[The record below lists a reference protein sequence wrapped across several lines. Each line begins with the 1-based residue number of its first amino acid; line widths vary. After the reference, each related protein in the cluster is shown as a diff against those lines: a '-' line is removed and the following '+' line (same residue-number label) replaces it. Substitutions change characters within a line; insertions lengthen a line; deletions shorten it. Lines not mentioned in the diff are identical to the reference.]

1 MTEHNIGTRE
11 EWLVARKELLARE
24 KEHTRL
30 GDELA
35 RQRRELPWVRVEK
48 EYEFD
53 TDDGRRTLAQLFDGH
68 SQLLVY
74 HFMLGPEFEAGC
86 PSCSSIADGFNGW
99 HVHLANRADARL
111 IAVSRAPLEKL
122 QAYKRRMG
130 WTFAWASSFG
140 GDFNYDYAASA
151 TPEQLHGGGE
161 YNFTPTGDRTQLF
174 ELDSGPLYETAKST
188 GAGLREFLQERPGM
202 SAFVLSDGAVYH
214 SYSAYARGLDG
225 LWGAYQWLDRAPLG
239 RNGDDHIWLR
249 HDEYELT
256 RA

>member
-11 EWLVARKELLARE
+11 DWLVARKELLARE

-53 TDDGRRTLAQLFDGH
+53 TDDGRKTLAQLFDGH

-86 PSCSSIADGFNGW
+86 PSCSSIADGFNGL

-151 TPEQLHGGGE
+151 TPEQLHGGDE
-161 YNFTPTGDRTQLF
+161 YNFAPTGDRTQLF
-174 ELDSGPLYETAKST
+174 KLDSGPLYETAKST
-188 GAGLREFLQERPGM
+188 GAELPEFLQEKPGM
-202 SAFVLSDGAVYH
+202 SAFALSDGGVYH
-214 SYSAYARGLDG
+214 TYSAYARGLDG
-225 LWGAYQWLDRAPLG
+225 LWGAYQWLDRSPLG
-239 RNGDDHIWLR
+239 RNGDEHIWVR
-249 HDEYELT
+249 HNEYEPA

>member
-11 EWLVARKELLARE
+11 EWLAARKELLARE

-30 GDELA
+30 GDALA

-53 TDDGRRTLAQLFDGH
+53 TDDGRKTLAQLFDGH

-74 HFMLGPEFEAGC
+74 HFMLGPEFAAGC
-86 PSCSSIADGFNGW
+86 PSCSSIADGFNGF
-99 HVHLANRADARL
+99 HLHLAGRADARL
-111 IAVSRAPLEKL
+111 IAISRAPLEKL
-122 QAYKRRMG
+122 QAYKQRMG
-130 WTFAWASSFG
+130 WSFPWASSFG

-151 TPEQLHGGGE
+151 TPEQLYGGGE
-161 YNFTPTGDRTQLF
+161 YNFAPTGDRTELF

-188 GAGLREFLQERPGM
+188 GAALREFLQERPGM
-202 SAFVLSDGAVYH
+202 SAFALSDGAVYH
-214 SYSAYARGLDG
+214 TYSAYGRGLDG

-239 RNGDDHIWLR
+239 RNGDDHIWVR
-249 HDEYELT
+249 HDEYELA
-256 RA
+256 RV

>member
-1 MTEHNIGTRE
+1 MTEHNIATRE
-11 EWLVARKELLARE
+11 EWLAARKELLARE

-30 GDELA
+30 GDAVA
-35 RQRRELPWVRVEK
+35 RERRELPWVRVEK

-53 TDDGRRTLAQLFDGH
+53 TDDGRKTLAQLFDGH

-86 PSCSSIADGFNGW
+86 PSCSSIADGFNGF

-111 IAVSRAPLEKL
+111 IAVSRAPLQKL

-130 WTFAWASSFG
+130 WTFTWASSFG
-140 GDFNYDYAASA
+140 GDFNYDYTASA
-151 TPEQLHGGGE
+151 TPEQLREGSE
-161 YNFTPTGDRTQLF
+161 YNFAPTGDRTELF
-174 ELDSGPLYETAKST
+174 ELDSGPLYETAKSS
-188 GAGLREFLQERPGM
+188 GAELAEFLQERPGM

-214 SYSAYARGLDG
+214 TYSAYSRGLDG

-239 RNGDDHIWLR
+239 RNGDDHIWVR
-249 HDEYELT
+249 HDEYDLA

>member
-53 TDDGRRTLAQLFDGH
+53 TDDGRKTLAQLFDGH

-86 PSCSSIADGFNGW
+86 PSCSSIADGFNGLD
-99 HVHLANRADARL
+99 VHLANRADARL

-122 QAYKRRMG
+122 QEYKRRMG
-130 WTFAWASSFG
+130 WTFAWVSSFG

-151 TPEQLHGGGE
+151 TPEQLQGGSE
-161 YNFTPTGDRTQLF
+161 YNFAPTGDRTQLF

-188 GAGLREFLQERPGM
+188 GAELSEFLQERPGM
-202 SAFVLSDGAVYH
+202 SAFALSDGALYH

-239 RNGDDHIWLR
+239 RSGEDHIWVR
-249 HDEYELT
+249 HDEYKLA

>member
-1 MTEHNIGTRE
+1 MGRAPGRDQAHRGGRCARQRQPTQTGDKAMTEHNTGTRE

-53 TDDGRRTLAQLFDGH
+53 TDDGRKTLARLFDGH

-86 PSCSSIADGFNGW
+86 PSCSSIADGFNGL

-111 IAVSRAPLEKL
+111 IAVSRAAPEK
-122 QAYKRRMG
+122 
-130 WTFAWASSFG
+130 
-140 GDFNYDYAASA
+140 
-151 TPEQLHGGGE
+151 P
-161 YNFTPTGDRTQLF
+161 
-174 ELDSGPLYETAKST
+174 
-188 GAGLREFLQERPGM
+188 PG
-202 SAFVLSDGAVYH
+202 Y
-214 SYSAYARGLDG
+214 
-225 LWGAYQWLDRAPLG
+225 
-239 RNGDDHIWLR
+239 
-249 HDEYELT
+249 
-256 RA
+256 

>member
-1 MTEHNIGTRE
+1 MTEHNIANRE
-11 EWLVARKELLARE
+11 EWLAARKELLAHE

-30 GDELA
+30 GDALA

-53 TDDGRRTLAQLFDGH
+53 TDDGRKTLAQLFDGH
-68 SQLLVY
+68 PQLLVY

-86 PSCSSIADGFNGW
+86 PSCSSIADGFNGF

-111 IAVSRAPLEKL
+111 IAVSRAPLGNL

-151 TPEQLHGGGE
+151 TLEQLHGGGE
-161 YNFTPTGDRTQLF
+161 YNFAPTGDRTQLF

-188 GAGLREFLQERPGM
+188 GAELPEFLQERPGM
-202 SAFVLSDGAVYH
+202 SAFALSDGAVYH
-214 SYSAYARGLDG
+214 TYSAYARGLDG

-239 RNGDDHIWLR
+239 RNGDDHIWVR
-249 HDEYELT
+249 QDEYELT

>member
-1 MTEHNIGTRE
+1 MTEHTVGTRE

-35 RQRRELPWVRVEK
+35 RERRELPWVRVEK

-74 HFMLGPEFEAGC
+74 HFMLGPEFQAGC
-86 PSCSSIADGFNGW
+86 PSCSSIADGFNGLP
-99 HVHLANRADARL
+99 VHLANRADARL
-111 IAVSRAPLEKL
+111 IAVSRAPLQKL
-122 QAYKRRMG
+122 QAYGRRLG

-140 GDFNYDYAASA
+140 GDFNYDYAASV

-161 YNFTPTGDRTQLF
+161 YNFAPLGDRTQLF

-188 GAGLREFLQERPGM
+188 GALM
-202 SAFVLSDGAVYH
+202 SGVG
-214 SYSAYARGLDG
+214 
-225 LWGAYQWLDRAPLG
+225 W
-239 RNGDDHIWLR
+239 
-249 HDEYELT
+249 T
-256 RA
+256 

>member
-35 RQRRELPWVRVEK
+35 RRRRELPWVRVEK

-53 TDDGRRTLAQLFDGH
+53 TDDGRKTLAQLFDGH

-86 PSCSSIADGFNGW
+86 PSCSSIADGFNGL

-161 YNFTPTGDRTQLF
+161 YNFAPTSDRTQLF

-188 GAGLREFLQERPGM
+188 GAELPEFLQEKPGM
-202 SAFVLSDGAVYH
+202 SAFALSDGDVYH
-214 SYSAYARGLDG
+214 AYSAYARGLDG
-225 LWGAYQWLDRAPLG
+225 LWGAYQWLDHAPLG
-239 RNGDDHIWLR
+239 RNGDDHIWVR
-249 HDEYELT
+249 HDEYELA
-256 RA
+256 RG